1 MDFQHVLKQRRS
13 VRAYEKRVPTREQLE
28 EVFAAVAQAP
38 SAAGLQAYRIHVV
51 AEEGVRRGLGM
62 AAQGQAFVGE
72 APVVLV
78 FCADTSR
85 AVEHGTVR
93 ETQYSVQ
100 DALVAV
106 AYAQLAVVEQYLSSC
121 WVGAFDSAQVKALLG
136 LPENEIP
143 VGLMPV
149 GYPAV
154 DLPEPQRRSMDELVS
169 WHGMLAGGQ

>member
-1 MDFQHVLKQRRS
+1 MDFQHVLQQRRS

-28 EVFAAVAQAP
+28 EVFAAVMQAP

-51 AEEGVRRGLGM
+51 VEEGMRQGLGV
-62 AAQGQAFVGE
+62 AARGQEFVGA

-121 WVGAFDSAQVKALLG
+121 WVGSFDPGQVKALLE

-143 VGLMPV
+143 VALMPV
-149 GYPAV
+149 GYAAV
-154 DLPEPQRRSMDELVS
+154 TLPEVQRRSMDELVS
-169 WHGMLAGGQ
+169 WHGMSAET

>member
-1 MDFQHVLKQRRS
+1 MDFQHVLQQRRS
-13 VRAYEKRVPTREQLE
+13 VRAYEKRVPTKEQLE
-28 EVFAAVAQAP
+28 EIFTAVMQAP

-51 AEEGVRRGLGM
+51 VEEGMKQGLGV
-62 AAQGQAFVGE
+62 AAQGQAFVAQ

-85 AVEHGTVR
+85 AVGHGTLR
-93 ETQYSVQ
+93 ETHYSLQ

-121 WVGAFDSAQVKALLG
+121 WVGAFDPARVKALLG

-143 VGLMPV
+143 VALMPV
-149 GYPAV
+149 GYPATS
-154 DLPEPQRRSMDELVS
+154 LPEPQRRSMDDLVR
-169 WHGMLAGGQ
+169 WHGMLAAT